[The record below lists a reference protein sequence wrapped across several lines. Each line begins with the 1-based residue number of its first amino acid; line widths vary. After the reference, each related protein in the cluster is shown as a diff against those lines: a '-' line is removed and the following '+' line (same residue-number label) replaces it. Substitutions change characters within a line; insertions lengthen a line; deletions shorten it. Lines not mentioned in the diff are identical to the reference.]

1 MIEEALAEVTISLIN
16 EQQPVRTQFMIFTLF
31 GDYIIQRGGKVWTS
45 HLLDLMERLGI
56 SERAVRSTLS
66 RMTQKRWL
74 VSHKQGRRSQYSLTP
89 EGQVLFRLGDQ
100 RIFEPIFTDWDN
112 QWYLVVYS
120 LPEEKR
126 RIRHALRTQLTW
138 LGFGSLAPGTWISP
152 HRRRVELQAA
162 FEELD
167 VESYVDL
174 FCGPYLG
181 PAAAQELVQRCWD
194 LDGLAVQYRD
204 FITRYQPAYEECLAS
219 SANGMSLTPEECFV
233 RRFWLM
239 HEYQSFPLRDP
250 NLPTVLLP
258 ADWEGLKARQLF
270 DDYRRLLGTHAHRFI
285 DDIMLE
291 GT

>member
-1 MIEEALAEVTISLIN
+1 MMEGSLTEVTISLIN

-74 VSHKQGRRSQYSLTP
+74 VSHKHGRRSRYSLTP
-89 EGQVLFRLGDQ
+89 EGEALFRLGDQ
-100 RIFEPIFTDWDN
+100 RIFEPIFTNWDN

-126 RIRHALRTQLTW
+126 RMRHALRTQLTW

-152 HRRRVELQAA
+152 HRRQAELQAV
-162 FEELD
+162 FKELD

-181 PAAAQELVQRCWD
+181 PADARELAQRCWD
-194 LDGLAVQYRD
+194 LAGLAVQYQD
-204 FITRYQPAYEECLAS
+204 FITRYQPAYEECLANS
-219 SANGMSLTPEECFV
+219 SNGMALTPEDCFV

-250 NLPTVLLP
+250 NLPITLLP
-258 ADWEGLKARQLF
+258 ADWVGLKARQLF
-270 DDYRRLLGTHAHRFI
+270 DDYRRLLGTHAHQFI

-291 GT
+291 G